1 MSAKPTPGSSSEH
14 PFYTTTNYEWH
25 SSTGHL
31 LANVHHAMRRALDA
45 ELARCGD
52 VSSAQWIVMMVLA
65 HETDITAASLA
76 KRLNYDPGSM
86 TRLLDR
92 LQEKGLLQR
101 VRSGHDRR
109 CIRIELTEA
118 GRATAPSMSTA
129 AINVIN
135 QSLTGFSA
143 AEHRLVNS
151 LLKRMLENLGV
162 P

>member
-1 MSAKPTPGSSSEH
+1 MSAKPTPDSNTEW
-14 PFYTTTNYEWH
+14 PFYSATNYQWH
-25 SSTGHL
+25 STTGHL

-45 ELARCGD
+45 ELARYGE
-52 VSSAQWIVMMVLA
+52 VSSAQWIVVMVLA
-65 HETDITAASLA
+65 HETDVTAASLA

-101 VRSGHDRR
+101 VREGDDRR
-109 CIRIELTEA
+109 CIKIELTDA

-143 AEHRLVNS
+143 SEHALMNS
-151 LLKRMLENLGV
+151 LLKRMLDNLR
-162 P
+162 